1 VTSPSDSRTTAPL
14 VAATVT
20 AIAGTAMFNLSPLF
34 LAAAAAE
41 HGIGDRQL
49 GLLMSLEVAGIAL
62 ASFLTLLLIERL
74 GARRLAV
81 IGGTVILAGNLL
93 AYLATDFATLM
104 TIRFLVG
111 LLGDGLAFAAAIV
124 VLGGSRDPMRAYGGY
139 AFANMCFAGIALAL
153 LPQLPGG
160 ASWAVMLG
168 LFSLLG
174 IFSLGVSRLLP
185 GSEQVREETT
195 PAGIGSASAW
205 LALAGI
211 FAFTVN
217 LGAVWGF
224 SERLGAAAG
233 LDAEQ
238 VGFYLSLAIAFQALG
253 SFTAAALSRFRHRQN
268 LLITVLLTQGCALY
282 LTGSATTGFHF
293 VAGIALWGM
302 SWNFGMAVM
311 LGQLAQ
317 RSDGR
322 KLLALVPGTDALG
335 AAAGPAAVSLLT
347 LLPLHWAVVVPAA
360 VGGLLAI
367 ALFIRLGR
375 QPRQAPPEPA

>member
-1 VTSPSDSRTTAPL
+1 MAPL
-14 VAATVT
+14 VAATIT

-62 ASFLTLLLIERL
+62 ASFLTLLLIDRL

-81 IGGTVILAGNLL
+81 IGGTVIFAGNLL
-93 AYLATDFATLM
+93 AYLATDFTTLLA
-104 TIRFLVG
+104 IRFLVG
-111 LLGDGLAFAAAIV
+111 LLGDGLAFTAAIV
-124 VLGGSRDPMRAYGGY
+124 V
-139 AFANMCFAGIALAL
+139 
-153 LPQLPGG
+153 
-160 ASWAVMLG
+160 
-168 LFSLLG
+168 
-174 IFSLGVSRLLP
+174 
-185 GSEQVREETT
+185 
-195 PAGIGSASAW
+195 
-205 LALAGI
+205 LAGI
-211 FAFTVN
+211 FAFTIN

-224 SERLGAAAG
+224 SERLGTAAG

-268 LLITVLLTQGCALY
+268 LLIVVLLIQGCALY
-282 LTGSATTGFHF
+282 LTGSATSVIHF
-293 VAGIALWGM
+293 AAGIALWGL

-335 AAAGPAAVSLLT
+335 AAAGPATVSLLT